1 MGKDSKTAQW
11 SRRILGGVFLL
22 ILAGGLCCMRPAMA
36 QAQDYEAMLPEAL
49 SREVHKAEV
58 AYRKAID
65 EANLAETERMARAA
79 AGAAEAELRELDAKV
94 GALVTKAE
102 KLKVQSD
109 YLGELY
115 ESKRKEYKTR

>member
-1 MGKDSKTAQW
+1 MGKDSRAAQW
-11 SRRILGGVFLL
+11 RRRILGGVFLL
-22 ILAGGLCCMRPAMA
+22 ILTGGLFCMRPAMA

-49 SREVHKAEV
+49 SREVRKAEI
-58 AYRKAID
+58 AYQKAID
-65 EANLAETERMARAA
+65 EANAAETERIVRAA

-115 ESKRKEYKTR
+115 EYKRKEYKNK